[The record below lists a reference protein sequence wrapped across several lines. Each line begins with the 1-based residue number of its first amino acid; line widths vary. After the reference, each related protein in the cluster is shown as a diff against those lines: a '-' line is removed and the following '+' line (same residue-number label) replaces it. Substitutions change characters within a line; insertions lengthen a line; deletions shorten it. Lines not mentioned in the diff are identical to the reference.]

1 MQEQKLTSLSV
12 PVLLDGQLW
21 QPVIG
26 SGLVQS
32 IRSLSAQ
39 QGCWEAERPGI
50 VKTQLQPLALG
61 AQPRPLLCLKELR

>member
-26 SGLVQS
+26 SGLVQI

-50 VKTQLQPLALG
+50 VKTQLRFFG
-61 AQPRPLLCLKELR
+61 HMLLELSPAPYCA

>member
-50 VKTQLQPLALG
+50 VKTQLRFG
-61 AQPRPLLCLKELR
+61 HMLLELSPAPYCA